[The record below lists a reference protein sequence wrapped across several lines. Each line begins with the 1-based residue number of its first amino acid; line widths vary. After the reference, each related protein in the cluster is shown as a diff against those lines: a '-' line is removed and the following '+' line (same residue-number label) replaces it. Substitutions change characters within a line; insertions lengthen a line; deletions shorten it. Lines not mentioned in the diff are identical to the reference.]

1 MAKTK
6 SKPQI
11 KVPNLEQCLAI
22 LAEGKHPYYHPCS
35 CCEKPCSTPTKQ
47 FWQKRVKD
55 FGSVREVYENYRCR
69 DCKKVVKQE
78 KKTEHQV
85 QAEVRKSRQ
94 PGDWVKVPEGSMGI
108 SVFEGGKLIGTTF
121 YPIFNVA

>member
-6 SKPQI
+6 EKIQI

-22 LAEGKHPYYHPCS
+22 IKGGKHPYYHPCS

-55 FGSVREVYENYRCR
+55 FGSVEAVYKSYRCR

-85 QAEVRKSRQ
+85 QAEVRKSRK
-94 PGDWVKVPEGSMGI
+94 PGDWVKIPEGSMGI
-108 SVFEGGKLIGTTF
+108 SVFEEGKLIGTTF
-121 YPIFNVA
+121 YPVFA